1 MKIVEVKHPLVKHK
15 LGLMREHDISTKRF
29 RELASEV
36 GSLLTYEATADLET
50 EKVTIE
56 GWNGPVEVEQI
67 KGKKITVV
75 PILRAGLGMMEGVLE
90 HVPSA
95 RISVVGIYR
104 NEETLEPVPY
114 FQKLVS
120 NIDERMALVV
130 DPMLATGGSMIATID
145 LLKNAGC
152 TSIKVLVLLP
162 LGYEVALG
170 GFIMCGV
177 LFCLVSFIVK
187 KAGTGWLDVMFPPA
201 AMGAIVAVI
210 GLELAGVA
218 ANMAGLLP
226 ADGQSPDSKTIII
239 SMVTLAVTV
248 FGSVLFR
255 GFLAIIPILIG
266 VLVGYALSF
275 VMGVVD
281 TTPIAEA
288 HWFALPTFYTP
299 RFEWFAI
306 FTILPAALVV
316 IAEHVGHLVVTANI
330 VKRDLIRDPGL
341 HRSMFANGLSTI
353 VSGFFGSTPNT
364 TYGENIGVMAITRVY
379 STWVIGGA
387 AIIAILLSC
396 VGKLAA
402 AIQIIPVPVMGGV
415 SLLLYGVIGASG
427 IRVLI
432 ESKVDYSKA
441 QNLILT
447 SVILI
452 IGVSGAKVH
461 IGAAELKG
469 MALATIVG
477 IALSLIFKLISV
489 LRPEEVVLD
498 AADSEEFK

>member
-1 MKIVEVKHPLVKHK
+1 
-15 LGLMREHDISTKRF
+15 MRRAVLP
-29 RELASEV
+29 R
-36 GSLLTYEATADLET
+36 LLYCQ
-50 EKVTIE
+50 KS
-56 GWNGPVEVEQI
+56 
-67 KGKKITVV
+67 
-75 PILRAGLGMMEGVLE
+75 R
-90 HVPSA
+90 
-95 RISVVGIYR
+95 YR
-104 NEETLEPVPY
+104 L
-114 FQKLVS
+114 
-120 NIDERMALVV
+120 
-130 DPMLATGGSMIATID
+130 
-145 LLKNAGC
+145 AGC
-152 TSIKVLVLLP
+152 DVP
-162 LGYEVALG
+162 AG
-170 GFIMCGV
+170 GV
-177 LFCLVSFIVK
+177 
-187 KAGTGWLDVMFPPA
+187 
-201 AMGAIVAVI
+201 GAIVAVI

-255 GFLAIIPILIG
+255 GFLAIIPIPIG

-379 STWVIGGA
+379 STAIGGA

>member
-1 MKIVEVKHPLVKHK
+1 MTRRAIGVSERPPLLQTIPLSLQH
-15 LGLMREHDISTKRF
+15 L
-29 RELASEV
+29 LAMF
-36 GSLLTYEATADLET
+36 GATVL
-50 EKVTIE
+50 
-56 GWNGPVEVEQI
+56 
-67 KGKKITVV
+67 V
-75 PILRAGLGMMEGVLE
+75 PILFHINPATVLLFNGIGTLLYLFICKGKIPAYLGSSFAFISPVL
-90 HVPSA
+90 
-95 RISVVGIYR
+95 
-104 NEETLEPVPY
+104 L
-114 FQKLVS
+114 
-120 NIDERMALVV
+120 
-130 DPMLATGGSMIATID
+130 
-145 LLKNAGC
+145 
-152 TSIKVLVLLP
+152 LLP

-170 GFIMCGV
+170 GFIMCG
-177 LFCLVSFIVK
+177 
-187 KAGTGWLDVMFPPA
+187 GWLDVMFPPA

-239 SMVTLAVTV
+239 SLVTLGVTV

-255 GFLAIIPILIG
+255 GFMAIIPILIG
-266 VLVGYALSF
+266 VLAGYALSF
-275 VMGVVD
+275 MMGVVD
-281 TTPIAEA
+281 TTPIAQA

-341 HRSMFANGLSTI
+341 HRSMFANGFSTI
-353 VSGFFGSTPNT
+353 ISGFFGSTPNT

-477 IALSLIFKLISV
+477 VGLSLIFKLISV
-489 LRPEEVVLD
+489 IRPEEVVLD
-498 AADSEEFK
+498 ADESEKASQ